1 MCAGHIARDD
11 ACVTP
16 PPRRA
21 HDEAHLMNPCA
32 WLAAHGSSCLE
43 AVAVVFGIVSVYLST
58 RENIWSWPTAL
69 VNVALFTVLF
79 LRSGLYSD
87 TGLQVVYFGLSVY
100 GWYEWL
106 YGGAG
111 HTAIAVSR
119 TSARSWVI
127 LAVVAV
133 VMWGALGAITS
144 RLPGTALPYVDAA
157 TTTVSLIAQWMMT
170 RKQLENWV
178 LWIAVDIVYIGM
190 FIFKGLYLTAV
201 NYGIYLV
208 LAVMGYVSW
217 KRSFAAESA
226 ANAEAATA

>member
-1 MCAGHIARDD
+1 
-11 ACVTP
+11 
-16 PPRRA
+16 
-21 HDEAHLMNPCA
+21 MNPCA

-87 TGLQVVYFGLSVY
+87 TGLQVVYFALSVY

-119 TSARSWVI
+119 TSARAWVI
-127 LAVVAV
+127 LAIIAV

-178 LWIAVDIVYIGM
+178 LWIVVDVVYIAM
-190 FIFKGLYLTAV
+190 FVFKGLYLTAV
-201 NYGIYLV
+201 NYGVYLV

-217 KRSFAAESA
+217 KRSLAAESA